1 MASEELIRKRKHLKA
16 LEDFVDGP
24 GYVGFKAYIEEE
36 IRQLDERIL
45 EECPTD
51 VETVFAQLGDRGERR
66 CYEAML
72 TVFQNGIEELKD
84 RISELEDEEAL
95 VKGGR

>member
-1 MASEELIRKRKHLKA
+1 MASEELIKKRNHLKA
-16 LEDFVDGP
+16 LEDFVGGP
-24 GYVGFKAYIEEE
+24 GYVGFLAYIREE

-72 TVFQNGIEELKD
+72 TVFESGIEELKD
-84 RISELEDEEAL
+84 RVSELEDAETL
-95 VKGGR
+95 VKR